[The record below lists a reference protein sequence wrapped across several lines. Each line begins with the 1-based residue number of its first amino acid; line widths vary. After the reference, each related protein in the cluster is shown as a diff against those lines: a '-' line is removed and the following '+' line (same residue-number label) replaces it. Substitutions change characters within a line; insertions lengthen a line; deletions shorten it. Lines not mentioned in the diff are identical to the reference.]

1 MQIGLVFSDNKKATD
16 GNEGRIYGDL
26 IDIWKLDK
34 NVMFQETSC
43 KWYASRHI

>member
-1 MQIGLVFSDNKKATD
+1 MQIGLAFSNNQRATE
-16 GNEGRIYGDL
+16 GNVARIYGDL

-34 NVMFQETSC
+34 NIMSQETSY